1 MKATVYLSLG
11 SNLGD
16 RERNLAAAVAR
27 LSDLGTVISRSAIY
41 ETEPVEVDTEQPWF
55 LNCAIAME
63 TQLAPVD
70 FLHKILAMERAMG
83 RRRTGLRSARNIDID
98 MLFFGDQI
106 IDADQLKV
114 PHPRMHQRG
123 FVLKPLAEIAPTAL
137 HPVLK
142 RSVRQLLGDLPLE
155 SAKVR
160 RIT

>member
-16 RERNLAAAVAR
+16 REGNLAAAAAR

-55 LNCAIAME
+55 LNCAVAME
-63 TQLAPVD
+63 TELPPLD
-70 FLHKILAMERAMG
+70 FLHKILAIERAMG
-83 RRRTGLRSARNIDID
+83 RQRTGSRSPRNVDIDI
-98 MLFFGDQI
+98 LFFGDQI
-106 IDADQLKV
+106 IDVDQLKV
-114 PHPRMHQRG
+114 PHPRMHHRR
-123 FVLKPLAEIAPTAL
+123 FVLEPLTEIASTLL

-160 RIT
+160 KIG